1 MNIYI
6 YAKDLAGVLAEQ
18 RPNVLSRRLASATF
32 LINLFEIIYLIKT
45 LIKNKSHKLI

>member
-1 MNIYI
+1 MI
-6 YAKDLAGVLAEQ
+6 LAEQ
-18 RPNVLSRRLASATF
+18 RPNALCSRLASAPL